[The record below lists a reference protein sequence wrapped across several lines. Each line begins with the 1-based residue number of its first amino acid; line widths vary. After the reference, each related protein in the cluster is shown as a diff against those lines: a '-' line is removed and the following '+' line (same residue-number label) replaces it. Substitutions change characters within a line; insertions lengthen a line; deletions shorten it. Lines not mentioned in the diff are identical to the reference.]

1 MDAREKDDVEQVA
14 KMLTAHLRTAHAV
27 DNADLAGASHDRLE
41 ELHTAEHEEGVE
53 PAGHDDNPYATGGD
67 VAEGNPYA
75 SGPDH
80 DHRHDQASP

>member
-27 DNADLAGASHDRLE
+27 DNAELAGASHEQLE
-41 ELHTAEHEEGVE
+41 QMHAAEHGDGADT
-53 PAGHDDNPYATGGD
+53 PAHDHNPYATGGD

-80 DHRHDQASP
+80 DHRHGQISP